1 MRSKSKRKEMEL
13 GINERMLL
21 GLSLER
27 AFWSWEQAAS

>member
-27 AFWSWEQAAS
+27 AFWSWEHAAS